1 MTCMTQLVV
10 GDLFL
15 TSHGFCPLSFS
26 FSLHSSFHFS
36 CCVVP
41 PPLPT
46 PLAWQARHPLSPYHP
61 RSPVPGNLALA
72 LLCLPEA
79 ELSRLGGIAVKPPP
93 SPAPCAPRKR
103 HSCHTCCCTPR
114 SRARY
119 IRNND
124 ALNIRCRLCD
134 VARPFGTVSCGAVAP
149 RRLVRRRKPRPYVH
163 SALHGSANPIHP
175 LNPPS
180 GGWVGV

>member
-1 MTCMTQLVV
+1 MYDAVSRGGSLFNFSRVFVPLVFRFLFTHLFILV
-10 GDLFL
+10 AVLFL
-15 TSHGFCPLSFS
+15 
-26 FSLHSSFHFS
+26 
-36 CCVVP
+36 

-163 SALHGSANPIHP
+163 RP
-175 LNPPS
+175 LSTAPQTLFTP
-180 GGWVGV
+180 